1 MEAEKDLLLVL
12 GGPSGLGLVAL
23 FGFSWGVL
31 KSEERSPVWTWLMI
45 AAGALSVVLCVT
57 FLALSSGRV
66 FASWMATGTVEP
78 ILVLLSMA
86 WFVAIAALIA
96 VLVSVKRACRHL
108 VECYH
113 PDETPLVVRWLRRW
127 VERWR
132 QGQRGS

>member
-1 MEAEKDLLLVL
+1 M
-12 GGPSGLGLVAL
+12 L

-31 KSEERSPVWTWLMI
+31 KSEDRSPVWAWLMI

-78 ILVLLSMA
+78 VLVLLSMA
-86 WFVAIAALIA
+86 WFVAIAALIT

-113 PDETPLVVRWLRRW
+113 PNDTPLMVRWLRRW
-127 VERWR
+127 VEH
-132 QGQRGS
+132 

>member
-12 GGPSGLGLVAL
+12 GGPAGVSLIVL

-31 KSEERSPVWTWLMI
+31 KSEDRSPVWAWLMI

-78 ILVLLSMA
+78 VLVLLSMA
-86 WFVAIAALIA
+86 WFVAIAALIT

-113 PDETPLVVRWLRRW
+113 PNDPPLMVRWLRRW
-127 VERWR
+127 VEH
-132 QGQRGS
+132 